1 MHSDGTALTDD
12 ATPVTTEDILI
23 FFTGAD
29 QPPPLGFPTTP
40 RLTFVEDVLA
50 SASTCA
56 LRLTLPL
63 EHKSY
68 ESFKQAMILSLKG
81 HGGFGLT

>member
-1 MHSDGTALTDD
+1 MTHDG
-12 ATPVTTEDILI
+12 TPVTPEDILI

-29 QPPPLGFPTTP
+29 QPPPLGFSSTP
-40 RLTFVEDVLA
+40 VLLFAEDNILA

-63 EHKSY
+63 AHKTY
-68 ESFKQAMILSLKG
+68 DSFKEAMILSIMG